1 MANLTLYELEGC
13 PYCAKVKTKLSE
25 LGLEYESVMVP
36 RSHSERTEV
45 EEVSGQTG
53 VPVLVD
59 EEHGIEGMAESDDI
73 VEYLEETYG
82 GAS

>member
-1 MANLTLYELEGC
+1 MSNLELYELEGC
-13 PYCAKVKTKLSE
+13 PFCAKVIEKLDE
-25 LGLEYESVMVP
+25 LELDYESHMVP

-45 EEVSGQTG
+45 KEVSGQTG

-59 EEHGIEGMAESDDI
+59 TDNGVDGMPESDDI

-82 GAS
+82 Q

>member
-1 MANLTLYELEGC
+1 MTNLTLYELEGC
-13 PYCAKVKTKLSE
+13 PYCAKVTTKLE
-25 LGLEYESVMVP
+25 DLELEYESIMVP

-59 EEHGIEGMAESDDI
+59 EEHGVEGMAESDDI